1 MNKYG
6 WAELQSMRACK
17 VQIKIVLLKTA
28 SVSHTEDYDQSLLPR
43 FQN

>member
-17 VQIKIVLLKTA
+17 VQIKIVLLKMA
-28 SVSHTEDYDQSLLPR
+28 PVAHNEDCNHILLLR